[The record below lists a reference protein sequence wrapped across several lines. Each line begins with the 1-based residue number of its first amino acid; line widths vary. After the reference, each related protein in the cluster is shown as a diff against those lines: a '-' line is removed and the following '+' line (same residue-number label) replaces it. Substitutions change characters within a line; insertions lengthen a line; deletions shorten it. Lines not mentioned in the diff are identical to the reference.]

1 MPTREEL
8 EREFGRLGIDFRNP
22 GFCETPAFL
31 EAEGR
36 NPRLLFTYAQYIDT
50 LTFTPEYLEHARR
63 VVRDTGDFLH
73 RELDADGRRGACVD
87 ISQTVQRFLEPQ
99 GIWVYMVAGGLRI
112 QYPAASGVGTRWFWP
127 LMHPR
132 NRARTGAVTGH
143 AWVCA
148 PPFKVIDLSF
158 AIQPYSPNEQRYL
171 NGYVLAEEC
180 EGPPEATTVND
191 LMDNEVR
198 QELTLALGRLP
209 NMTDLPRVAP
219 DLRDFMADF
228 PSCKITKD
236 EVHLKYIPTRISAPD
251 RPLEGMRNLEL
262 RGRYPAQLYEEFQ
275 RARNVNG

>member
-1 MPTREEL
+1 
-8 EREFGRLGIDFRNP
+8 
-22 GFCETPAFL
+22 
-31 EAEGR
+31 
-36 NPRLLFTYAQYIDT
+36 
-50 LTFTPEYLEHARR
+50 
-63 VVRDTGDFLH
+63 
-73 RELDADGRRGACVD
+73 
-87 ISQTVQRFLEPQ
+87 
-99 GIWVYMVAGGLRI
+99 
-112 QYPAASGVGTRWFWP
+112 
-127 LMHPR
+127 MHPR